1 MTKKAKTPIAVR
13 FDRVEIAE
21 IEAQSNINWTDL
33 GLPSGRKWALRN
45 IGAKC
50 EEDCGLLI
58 DFDTAN
64 AIKFEDGWH
73 LPTKEDFQELY
84 DNCTSE
90 WTTINGTPG
99 RMFTSKING
108 NSIFLPAAGW
118 SWFDDDEHGATLYN
132 RGTNGDYWSSS
143 YYSAT
148 SAYYLDFYSEGVLPQ
163 NNSSRRNGF
172 SVRAV
177 Q

>member
-13 FDRVEIAE
+13 FDRHEIFE
-21 IEAQSNINWTDL
+21 IKPQTAFTAIDL
-33 GLPSGRKWALRN
+33 GLPSGRQWAAQN
-45 IGAKC
+45 VGARAIS
-50 EEDCGLLI
+50 DCGLLM

-64 AIKFEDGWH
+64 AIEFLDGWH

-90 WTTINGTPG
+90 WTTINGNLG

-108 NSIFLPAAGW
+108 HQIFLPAAGW
-118 SWFDDDEHGATLYN
+118 SWFDDDEHGTTLYY
-132 RGTNGDYWSSS
+132 RGTRGLYWSSS

-148 SAYYLDFYSEGVLPQ
+148 YAYYLDFHSSAVYPRHYDNRRDGV
-163 NNSSRRNGF
+163 